1 MECSLQHTNMKSL
14 CEICN
19 STLAVTR
26 IWFHDHKNKE
36 ILRAEKFHPENFLP
50 SIQFLKYLN
59 PKNLTTIERACR
71 FNPIRIKKAKIWLY
85 NSISSHFLILYAAYN
100 MHSWKLA
107 RQKLT
112 RQRLTHFSV
121 LSTIKMRQSLAK
133 DCNSKSLYTKNANGI
148 FEISRKLNFL
158 LIWVPPWNFEP
169 LILAILVVAEIFVL
183 VMAFVLGDQWSG
195 ILWPE
200 TSGRRR
206 PTWTWS

>member
-85 NSISSHFLILYAAYN
+85 NSISSHFLYAQLKIGTPKIDTPKIDAISSFEHYSN
-100 MHSWKLA
+100 ASIFGE
-107 RQKLT
+107 
-112 RQRLTHFSV
+112 RLFS
-121 LSTIKMRQSLAK
+121 T
-133 DCNSKSLYTKNANGI
+133 
-148 FEISRKLNFL
+148 
-158 LIWVPPWNFEP
+158 
-169 LILAILVVAEIFVL
+169 
-183 VMAFVLGDQWSG
+183 
-195 ILWPE
+195 
-200 TSGRRR
+200 
-206 PTWTWS
+206 